1 LGDYVIKDV
10 LISAV
15 LGGVV
20 MFVVALALRFA
31 LPGVGNSGFR
41 TMPDQAR
48 IHAALKERIT
58 EPGTYVCP
66 YLGPSESNAL
76 FSDYLNEPI
85 FEVTYKGY
93 THATVPGFASA
104 GMLSFLLAPMAAAWL
119 LSQASNRVL
128 ATFSRRVIFVAS
140 LGLFLAVSADLL
152 RALTEERTIATVAG
166 MAAGSLITWI
176 LVGLVLAWRIKPISA
191 KS

>member
-1 LGDYVIKDV
+1 MIKDV

-152 RALTEERTIATVAG
+152 RALTEERTITTVAG